1 MCFLHIV
8 PKRLSLFVNE
18 AIIGVDYVYTRF
30 AYYIIICEVVSCQA
44 ENKPYCVYITLQT
57 RSNLPTMNKIYLNF

>member
-30 AYYIIICEVVSCQA
+30 AYYIIICED
-44 ENKPYCVYITLQT
+44 KPYCVYITLQT
-57 RSNLPTMNKIYLNF
+57 KSNLPTMNKI